1 VGLFLLRS
9 KILLALSIY
18 LLATALFMGV
28 VVDSLEDDERMP
40 PISLLVTSL
49 LWPVETLLMF
59 WDMLNDKDPDN

>member
-1 VGLFLLRS
+1 
-9 KILLALSIY
+9 
-18 LLATALFMGV
+18 MGV

-59 WDMLNDKDPDN
+59 WHMLNDKDPDPDN